1 SAAGSVL
8 KPDEREALLRDRSR
22 DLAAVDWS
30 VEDVPL
36 LDEAADLL
44 GVPLG
49 PARRSARRKAGRRR
63 RSVRFARAV
72 LEGLRLDMPIDP
84 ELLAER
90 YAGEQAVLSVAQR
103 ARLDRTWEEG
113 VAPWAVQTAPGEV
126 VPAVA
131 TAVRRELAVIGD
143 GRLAVIT
150 PAGEADRLARELAA
164 ALPEATVGDRSS
176 PLDGLVAVLGVAET
190 KGLEFDGVI
199 VVEPAVMV
207 SESERGMSDLYV
219 ALTRATRRLA

>member
-1 SAAGSVL
+1 MA
-8 KPDEREALLRDRSR
+8 
-22 DLAAVDWS
+22 
-30 VEDVPL
+30 
-36 LDEAADLL
+36 
-44 GVPLG
+44 
-49 PARRSARRKAGRRR
+49 PA
-63 RSVRFARAV
+63 
-72 LEGLRLDMPIDP
+72 
-84 ELLAER
+84 
-90 YAGEQAVLSVAQR
+90 
-103 ARLDRTWEEG
+103 
-113 VAPWAVQTAPGEV
+113 EV
-126 VPAVA
+126 VPALA
-131 TAVRRELAVIGD
+131 AAVRRELAAIGD

-219 ALTRATRRLA
+219 ALTRATRRLGVVHTAPLPREMDGLRQASAA